1 MAGAELFSLFQPL
14 ALACQEVRL
23 YYVDIAAVPREGW
36 PQLAGCLGAEDWQDM
51 QRVSA
56 EARRQ
61 ELLLS
66 RGLLRVW
73 LGHGLG
79 MAPAAVPLV
88 RQAGGKWSLPGHRLH
103 FNVSHSGGVWVCAL
117 GEGVAVGVDVE
128 QVRPLPR
135 LERLV
140 ARYATP
146 AERQHWQ
153 TGGLGERG
161 FLQLWVAKEAYAK
174 ALGTGLRGLLGRL
187 RELDTS
193 QPGAMGLPGGWQAQW
208 EGFSLGQNY
217 VGAVCWGV
225 IPG

>member
-161 FLQLWVAKEAYAK
+161 FLAG
-174 ALGTGLRGLLGRL
+174 GTGVFAVVGGQGSLRQG
-187 RELDTS
+187 
-193 QPGAMGLPGGWQAQW
+193 PGDGVAGA
-208 EGFSLGQNY
+208 
-217 VGAVCWGV
+217 VGAFAGV
-225 IPG
+225 GYVAAGGDGVAGGLAGAVGGV